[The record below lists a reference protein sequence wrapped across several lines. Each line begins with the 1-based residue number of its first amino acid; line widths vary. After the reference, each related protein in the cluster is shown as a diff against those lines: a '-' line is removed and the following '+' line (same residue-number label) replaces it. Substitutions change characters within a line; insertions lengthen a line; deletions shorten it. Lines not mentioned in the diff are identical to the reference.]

1 MRDPTVA
8 LEELDR
14 LLRRLMTAIT
24 PRGALPDRD
33 PEYTW
38 QALEALEA
46 GLGRDL
52 LTDNLLARSVDF
64 ADIEAAYRVLDARRA
79 ARRG

>member
-1 MRDPTVA
+1 MD
-8 LEELDR
+8 ELDR
-14 LLRRLMTAIT
+14 LLRRLMSAIT
-24 PRGALPDRD
+24 ARGTLPDRD
-33 PEYTW
+33 PESTW
-38 QALEALEA
+38 QVLEALEA

-64 ADIEAAYRVLDARRA
+64 ADIEAAYQVLDARRV

>member
-1 MRDPTVA
+1 MRDAAAA

-14 LLRRLMTAIT
+14 LLRRLMGAVT

-33 PEYTW
+33 PEHTW

-52 LTDNLLARSVDF
+52 LTDKLLAQSVDF
-64 ADIEAAYRVLDARRA
+64 ADIEAAYRVLDTRRA
-79 ARRG
+79 ARRA